1 MTIPG
6 AVTMFDH
13 SDPRSFHF
21 SRCQRSNLVRLDE
34 LAVPSDGDGRQDV
47 VAGDHDG
54 VDVGVMEALDRRVSL
69 LLDQVLHHDQTKEF
83 GFLFKIGP
91 KSFQLNKK
99 FLILSKLSLLCLKL
113 PS

>member
-1 MTIPG
+1 
-6 AVTMFDH
+6 MFDH
-13 SDPRSFHF
+13 SDPRSFRF

-54 VDVGVMEALDRRVSL
+54 VDVGVMEALDGRVSL

-113 PS
+113 QS